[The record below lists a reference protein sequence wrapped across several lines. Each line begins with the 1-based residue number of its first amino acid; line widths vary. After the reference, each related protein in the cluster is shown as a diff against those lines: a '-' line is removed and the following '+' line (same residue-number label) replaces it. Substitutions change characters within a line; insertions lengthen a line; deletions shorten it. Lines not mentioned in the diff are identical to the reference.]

1 MARDNVTFSFRID
14 SARASASIKELT
26 RVLEKLG
33 ATSIQTGGKLNQ
45 TEKGVNNLGKSA
57 ASSAVNFQTGTQGL
71 LNLSTAAVQTY
82 TSISNLDRANNRA
95 RMSIIAVARAADL
108 LNSKKQ
114 RLNEME
120 AAGVTSG
127 GKYVNMQR
135 EIATAVADHTEKLE
149 KQKIEQAAVN
159 DVYMLFA
166 TNIANV
172 VISSTQTIVILL
184 GHERS
189 ARLAS
194 AVATKLQTSAV
205 VTNTKAMFLQI
216 KSINMLKITTLV
228 GTAIN
233 AGFTGSIVLMT
244 KALRGFMSSHPILL
258 GMMAASVLAFAAY
271 ETNFRG
277 IKDAIDNLMPTEKDH
292 ISLLAKERAEMDAL
306 NGTIDAHVDKVF
318 KLPRT
323 YSEAA
328 SQLKVLTKQ
337 LEESNKVFEKHP
349 NFRPASEAGGNQTAN
364 GLSIVLPTAYAS
376 EVDPY
381 DSYLPKNYGQMAAG
395 AGSFS
400 MSGSPTAFGLGGRAL
415 GTGGLKVQEEFLAS
429 EKKSLIKE
437 IQQNEL
443 SIYGN
448 TITFSEAEAKF
459 NSGSI
464 PDLNIDLQK
473 RLNAYFEGEKLVI
486 QRLSGGGFATN
497 VVEDK
502 TILAGLKQYTPET
515 YALEQHREIV
525 KEQVKAI
532 TDKKETELKIEAD
545 SLHISVDE
553 LKRRRNLSKT
563 STYVPGIGNVDKGQ
577 VDKIKESR
585 QIRSSLLQGDL
596 SSLPTDTMF
605 DRLVKDSFSSSHKNS
620 GLSPFL
626 RQGSLSGKIYDTDE
640 LNLMFAARDFS
651 PSRKAAYDK
660 YGVDIGKAAD
670 NYSEADAERFGMYQA
685 TGNAM
690 NGQVGGQQYTNL
702 FSSFGGSA
710 TQAYQVD
717 KLASSPTLTNFHNR
731 VRRGNSFVNGRGGLM
746 LNAINIIKGGRM
758 ITSSAFRSMNTHIAE
773 AEIIQK
779 AVQMGIKSAP
789 GGWMDMV
796 AQVPEV
802 NIESEDNM
810 AQALSAMGSLALIA
824 SQYISRVEGAKS
836 AVGFTSSTLETSKL
850 FGFSG
855 ASLYHNIMLLSNTK
869 RTNFSNTEIAEE
881 SKNKLSLTNSQT
893 FAIRFNSTRG
903 DTELQDRFRYV
914 DQLEAMSS
922 GTSPL

>member
-135 EIATAVADHTEKLE
+135 EISTAVADHTEKLE
-149 KQKIEQAAVN
+149 KQRIEQGAVN
-159 DVYMLFA
+159 DIYMLFA

-172 VISSTQTIVILL
+172 VISSVQTVVILL

-194 AVATKLQTSAV
+194 AVATKLQTAAV

-244 KALRGFMSSHPILL
+244 TALRGFMSSHPVLL

-277 IKDAIDNLMPTEKDH
+277 IKDAIDGLMPSEKEH
-292 ISLLAKERAEMDAL
+292 ISLLEKERAEMDAL
-306 NGTIDAHVDKVF
+306 NGTIDAHIDKVF
-318 KLPRT
+318 KLPQT
-323 YSEAA
+323 YDQA
-328 SQLKVLTKQ
+328 SVKLKMLTKQ

-349 NFRPASEAGGNQTAN
+349 NFRPASEAGGNQTAT
-364 GLSIVLPTAYAS
+364 GLSIVLPAAYAS

-415 GTGGLKVQEEFLAS
+415 GTGGLKVQEQFLAS
-429 EKKSLIKE
+429 EKKSIIKE
-437 IQQNEL
+437 IQQNES

-473 RLNAYFEGEKLVI
+473 RLAGYFEGERLVI
-486 QRLSGGGFATN
+486 ERLSGGGFATN

-502 TILAGLKQYTPET
+502 TYLAGLKQYTPET
-515 YALEQHREIV
+515 YALEQHRTIV
-525 KEQVKAI
+525 KTQVEEYESDEKEKLASIAKGSRGGIESFFLIDAEGNRVGDKEFNINTAEIKSKISDKFHGREI
-532 TDKKETELKIEAD
+532 TVK
-545 SLHISVDE
+545 E
-553 LKRRRNLSKT
+553 LKRRTSLSET
-563 STYVPGIGNVDKGQ
+563 STYVIITRRSIFITNRYNV
-577 VDKIKESR
+577 
-585 QIRSSLLQGDL
+585 
-596 SSLPTDTMF
+596 
-605 DRLVKDSFSSSHKNS
+605 
-620 GLSPFL
+620 
-626 RQGSLSGKIYDTDE
+626 
-640 LNLMFAARDFS
+640 
-651 PSRKAAYDK
+651 
-660 YGVDIGKAAD
+660 
-670 NYSEADAERFGMYQA
+670 
-685 TGNAM
+685 
-690 NGQVGGQQYTNL
+690 
-702 FSSFGGSA
+702 
-710 TQAYQVD
+710 
-717 KLASSPTLTNFHNR
+717 
-731 VRRGNSFVNGRGGLM
+731 
-746 LNAINIIKGGRM
+746 
-758 ITSSAFRSMNTHIAE
+758 
-773 AEIIQK
+773 
-779 AVQMGIKSAP
+779 
-789 GGWMDMV
+789 
-796 AQVPEV
+796 
-802 NIESEDNM
+802 
-810 AQALSAMGSLALIA
+810 
-824 SQYISRVEGAKS
+824 
-836 AVGFTSSTLETSKL
+836 
-850 FGFSG
+850 
-855 ASLYHNIMLLSNTK
+855 
-869 RTNFSNTEIAEE
+869 
-881 SKNKLSLTNSQT
+881 
-893 FAIRFNSTRG
+893 
-903 DTELQDRFRYV
+903 
-914 DQLEAMSS
+914 
-922 GTSPL
+922 